1 MCYVTLKS
9 WWRQKTKISKNYEH
23 RTSNKKNANEE
34 QDGGWKK
41 KQKKT
46 PLEDQDVKILG
57 EVYSKMKEVSEE
69 RTITLQN
76 TYIFFSGEISIIP
89 AKPKIKK
96 WKEWKI
102 FEAKPSESL
111 VSDCLKYINKC

>member
-1 MCYVTLKS
+1 M
-9 WWRQKTKISKNYEH
+9 
-23 RTSNKKNANEE
+23 
-34 QDGGWKK
+34 KK
-41 KQKKT
+41 KQKKET
-46 PLEDQDVKILG
+46 PEDQDVKILG

-96 WKEWKI
+96 
-102 FEAKPSESL
+102 
-111 VSDCLKYINKC
+111 

>member
-1 MCYVTLKS
+1 MNTE
-9 WWRQKTKISKNYEH
+9 RQTKKMQMKNSMEDEK
-23 RTSNKKNANEE
+23 NKKT
-34 QDGGWKK
+34 K
-41 KQKKT
+41 KQKN
-46 PLEDQDVKILG
+46 PEGQDVKILG

-96 WKEWKI
+96 
-102 FEAKPSESL
+102 
-111 VSDCLKYINKC
+111 